1 MDRVSVTGFF
11 RFNSNS
17 FPVNHV
23 HRRVYLP
30 KDTELKHTFI
40 STQLYNSIA
49 ARSADPEQPD
59 GTLDALQQVQFLQ
72 GKLSQL
78 QKKLTNSY
86 RNKLNLEDSISQLSE
101 KIEKLERELSEKDK
115 TISRL
120 ERTVAHLKSEK
131 A

>member
-1 MDRVSVTGFF
+1 MTDWESLILERAKKRDQPSMSDLLELYG
-11 RFNSNS
+11 S
-17 FPVNHV
+17 
-23 HRRVYLP
+23 Y
-30 KDTELKHTFI
+30 TELKHTFI